1 MTFLWNIGESL
12 NHNLFR
18 ELRRC
23 MCASCDTG
31 INKSEVKAKI
41 GMKRELLLCNVC

>member
-1 MTFLWNIGESL
+1 MIFLWNIGESL
-12 NHNLFR
+12 NHNFFR

-31 INKSEVKAKI
+31 INRNFSYSNKYNENILFNK
-41 GMKRELLLCNVC
+41 